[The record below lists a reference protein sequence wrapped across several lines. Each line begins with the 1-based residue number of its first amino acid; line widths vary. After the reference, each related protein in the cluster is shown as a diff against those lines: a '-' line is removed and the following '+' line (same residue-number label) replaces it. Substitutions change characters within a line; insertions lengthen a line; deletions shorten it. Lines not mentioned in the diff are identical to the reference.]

1 MRIKLDENLPA
12 SASGVLV
19 AFGHDVDTV
28 EGEGLV
34 GAPDGEVVAAASAA
48 DRLLITLDRGMGDVR
63 RYPPGHHLGVIV
75 LRLDDQSA
83 ASACRAI
90 EDLASTHNLEPL
102 VGCVVVFQR
111 GLLRNPATLTAS
123 ASGRL
128 WSQASTSGSELLR
141 V

>member
-12 SASGVLV
+12 SAGGVLV

-63 RYPPGHHLGVIV
+63 RYPPGH
-75 LRLDDQSA
+75 
-83 ASACRAI
+83 
-90 EDLASTHNLEPL
+90 LEPL